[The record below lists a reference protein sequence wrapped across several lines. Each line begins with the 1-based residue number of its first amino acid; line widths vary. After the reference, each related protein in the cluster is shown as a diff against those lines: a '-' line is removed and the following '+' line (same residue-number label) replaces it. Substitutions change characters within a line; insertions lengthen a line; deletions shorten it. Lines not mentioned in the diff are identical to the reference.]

1 MIGIHTAFQDSTPLL
16 LFIGQIARVDVGR
29 EAFQELD
36 YKQVYSGVAKKVI
49 AFSDAGRIP
58 EQLGQ
63 AWQIAT
69 SGRPGPVIVELP
81 EDMLTDQTDVA
92 DLVPGELVHSS
103 PSPAS
108 IEKLSDWLGKSESPI
123 VLCGGAAW
131 TPWASEYL
139 RQFAENQSIPV
150 ATTFRRTD
158 SFDNTHSHYVGE
170 LGIAP
175 NPRLLDRVQAADLII
190 AVGPRL
196 GDMTTSGYSIFD
208 VPDRK
213 NQKSGQKLVHA
224 HVSAEEI
231 NTVYRADLGIVSHP
245 EQFLKALS
253 ELPRSQIDRSE
264 SIRDGNRNYL
274 DYLTEPRN
282 IDASLRMD
290 KVAELLRKRLPAD
303 AIVTNGA
310 GNYSIWAQRHY
321 QFRQPGTQLA
331 STNGS
336 MGYGV
341 PSAIAAKLVRPDSTV
356 ISFSGD
362 GCFLMNGQ
370 ELATAVQY
378 RLNVIFLVVNN
389 QSYGTIRAHQQRHYP
404 HRPVATAL
412 QNPNFAALAEAYG
425 AFGAVVSET
434 DQFESAFEAALNAER
449 PALIE
454 LQTDY

>member
-1 MIGIHTAFQDSTPLL
+1 
-16 LFIGQIARVDVGR
+16 
-29 EAFQELD
+29 
-36 YKQVYSGVAKKVI
+36 
-49 AFSDAGRIP
+49 
-58 EQLGQ
+58 
-63 AWQIAT
+63 
-69 SGRPGPVIVELP
+69 
-81 EDMLTDQTDVA
+81 
-92 DLVPGELVHSS
+92 
-103 PSPAS
+103 
-108 IEKLSDWLGKSESPI
+108 
-123 VLCGGAAW
+123 
-131 TPWASEYL
+131 
-139 RQFAENQSIPV
+139 
-150 ATTFRRTD
+150 
-158 SFDNTHSHYVGE
+158 
-170 LGIAP
+170 
-175 NPRLLDRVQAADLII
+175 
-190 AVGPRL
+190 
-196 GDMTTSGYSIFD
+196 MTTSGYSILD
-208 VPDRK
+208 VPDRNNLK
-213 NQKSGQKLVHA
+213 VDQKLVHA

-231 NTVYRADLGIVSHP
+231 NTVYRADLGIVSQP
-245 EQFLKALS
+245 ELFLKALC
-253 ELPRSQIDRSE
+253 ELPCSRVDRSQ
-264 SIRDGNRNYL
+264 SIKEGNRNYL

-282 IDASLRMD
+282 VDASLRMD
-290 KVAELLRKRLPAD
+290 KVAELLRDRLPAD

-341 PSAIAAKLVRPDSTV
+341 PSAIAAKLVRPDATV

-378 RLNVIFLVVNN
+378 SLNVVFLVVNN

-425 AFGAVVSET
+425 AFGAVVTET
-434 DQFESAFEAALNAER
+434 DQFESAFEAALDAGR